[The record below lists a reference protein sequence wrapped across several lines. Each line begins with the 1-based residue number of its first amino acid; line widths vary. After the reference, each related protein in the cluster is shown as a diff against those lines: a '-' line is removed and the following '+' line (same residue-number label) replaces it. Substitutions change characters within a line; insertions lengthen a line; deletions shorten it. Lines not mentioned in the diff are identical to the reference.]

1 MKSAL
6 FRRWRKNARVEETRL
21 EAGEIT
27 VHVVPASN
35 QLTVAVAGRVTVDS
49 SPHLRSVAPWTAP
62 ARYSSSPG
70 YRRCPPCPI
79 WTCPASQRFW
89 KHSRLLVNVR

>member
-6 FRRWRKNARVEETRL
+6 FRRWRENARVEETRL

-35 QLTVAVAGRVTVDS
+35 
-49 SPHLRSVAPWTAP
+49 
-62 ARYSSSPG
+62 
-70 YRRCPPCPI
+70 
-79 WTCPASQRFW
+79 
-89 KHSRLLVNVR
+89 